1 MCPAHRD
8 LPTPPTLTLGSTFRI
23 QYHHIPIT
31 ASRLFHSQHPFR
43 PFSSIGSAFRPQHRR
58 IHITASRLF
67 HSQQPFRPFS
77 SIGSAFRPHHRR
89 IHITASNLFS
99 LSTTLQAVLLHRL
112 NLPFPT
118 PSHTDTSQQN
128 SRPPQP
134 STPKKSPRGVQRGRG
149 FAAPLRFTFSSKK
162 YCASFA
168 KKANAT
174 QYFKKSISN
183 LLLPYLTT
191 RTLYIPSISL
201 SSSSALA
208 EAALSRSIRV

>member
-1 MCPAHRD
+1 MHIIFAFDIFVFDIFITQIQFYTIPKNPQMCPAHRD

-43 PFSSIGSAFRPQHRR
+43 PFSSIGSAFRPHHRR

-112 NLPFPT
+112 SLPSPS
-118 PSHTDTSQQN
+118 PSHTYNGLKSFFTLNNPSGR
-128 SRPPQP
+128 SPSSAQP
-134 STPKKSPRGVQRGRG
+134 SVPNTVAYRHKS
-149 FAAPLRFTFSSKK
+149 TK
-162 YCASFA
+162 
-168 KKANAT
+168 
-174 QYFKKSISN
+174 
-183 LLLPYLTT
+183 LPPSTT
-191 RTLYIPSISL
+191 KHS
-201 SSSSALA
+201 
-208 EAALSRSIRV
+208 

>member
-43 PFSSIGSAFRPQHRR
+43 PFSSIGSAFRPHHRRIHITASRLFHSQQPFRPFSYIGSAFRPQHRR
-58 IHITASRLF
+58 IHITVSRLF

-99 LSTTLQAVLLHRL
+99 LSTTLQAVLPHRL
-112 NLPFPT
+112 SLPHPI

-128 SRPPQP
+128 SRTPQP
-134 STPKKSPRGVQRGRG
+134 STPKKKPEGCAEGPRLCGP
-149 FAAPLRFTFSSKK
+149 FAVYLFLKKILCVVRQKSKRHTV
-162 YCASFA
+162 F
-168 KKANAT
+168 
-174 QYFKKSISN
+174 
-183 LLLPYLTT
+183 
-191 RTLYIPSISL
+191 
-201 SSSSALA
+201 
-208 EAALSRSIRV
+208 